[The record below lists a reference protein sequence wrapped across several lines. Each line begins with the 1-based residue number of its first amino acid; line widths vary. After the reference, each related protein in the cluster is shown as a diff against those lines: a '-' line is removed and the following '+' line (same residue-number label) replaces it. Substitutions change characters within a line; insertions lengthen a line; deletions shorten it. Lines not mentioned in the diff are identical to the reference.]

1 MGSSEDM
8 GKSVTGK
15 IESISPVV
23 LGGNT
28 HYYICL
34 ENKEDIYDID
44 MSDTDLIQ
52 IIRYQAGDTITIEYL
67 EGYGLHEVRGIK

>member
-1 MGSSEDM
+1 M

-15 IESISPVV
+15 IENISPVV
-23 LGGNT
+23 LEGNT

-44 MSDTDLIQ
+44 MSDADLIQ